1 MEDKMLKELQKI
13 LKAKNV
19 KIEINEN
26 TTFKDIGLD
35 SLDLMDLIILLEE
48 KFDINIPDE
57 DLMNLKNVNDLMKKI
72 KELQK

>member
-1 MEDKMLKELQKI
+1 MLKELQKI